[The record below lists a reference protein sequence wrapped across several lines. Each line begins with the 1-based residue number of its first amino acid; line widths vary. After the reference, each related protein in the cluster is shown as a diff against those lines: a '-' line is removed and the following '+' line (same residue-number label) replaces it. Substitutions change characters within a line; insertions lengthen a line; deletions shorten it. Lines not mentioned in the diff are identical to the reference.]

1 MILTLTTTVLVL
13 FILAIIYSKTSYK
26 VSKKNYIK
34 CLSNFSSLANIMVYC
49 IWIIGCLLM
58 LMEVLLM
65 SDVYSVSSFPWVL
78 FEVPLIGAVT
88 VLLFTSG
95 LIKKR
100 MTNDNDND
108 NDNDERKKQLR
119 VIIKALFIQM
129 ICVSLTSILFVIKLL
144 VQGT

>member
-1 MILTLTTTVLVL
+1 MTLTLTFTFLVL

-78 FEVPLIGAVT
+78 FEVPLIGSVT

-100 MTNDNDND
+100 MT

>member
-1 MILTLTTTVLVL
+1 MTLTLTFTFLVL

-100 MTNDNDND
+100 MTNDND
-108 NDNDERKKQLR
+108 ERKKQLR